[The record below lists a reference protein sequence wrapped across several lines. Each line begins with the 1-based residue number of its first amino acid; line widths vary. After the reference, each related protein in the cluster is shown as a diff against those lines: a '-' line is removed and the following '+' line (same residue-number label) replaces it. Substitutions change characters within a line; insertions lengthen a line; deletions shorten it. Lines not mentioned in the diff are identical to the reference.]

1 MEMLENELD
10 SLISKLKNADD
21 FRFEVENIQNVYP
34 FNKYEYVITKL
45 VEEKILSY
53 DEYLELRNDYIN
65 RNLFLYVFEISAPR
79 GFDDTWGFSHL
90 LSVEPELK
98 RPSKKIDPTYNGQYD
113 LYLPY
118 MGESIKIEVKGSCS
132 R

>member
-10 SLISKLKNADD
+10 SLILKLKNADD

-79 GFDDTWGFSHL
+79 GFGDT
-90 LSVEPELK
+90 
-98 RPSKKIDPTYNGQYD
+98 
-113 LYLPY
+113 
-118 MGESIKIEVKGSCS
+118 
-132 R
+132 